1 MFKIDQIKKAMPE
14 ATFELFTEGFSNMDY
29 IRNWTLVG
37 GTALSIH
44 LQHRLSEDLD
54 FFIEKSTLQQEKT
67 HIEKMIT
74 DLEGKGYNCIKT
86 HSNDENLD
94 FEIEGVKVTFFASGL
109 KNLKSHC
116 CSYKNI
122 EVAGIETIIAM
133 KMEAIISYRTKIR
146 DFYDIYIISEHE
158 GISLFAMLD
167 IYNDHSNKK
176 GKEELLY
183 SRFVSKPLDNNDEG
197 LEGMMAKGNM
207 ATFPKL
213 REWIREEIKRNKTEE
228 EKIILTILGDPSQ
241 IEEYKD
247 FNFGLQRM
255 SLLQKL
261 AAISQSAMVMK
272 CLALNIF
279 DVTYRD
285 ISGKNILDYHLAA
298 EDNEVFEKILEC
310 TTQIPQEWL
319 ESKTYKREYKIE
331 AIQLENSIIN
341 SIEKNQNTDRLI
353 IVAEKYGMTLKEYLK
368 KLKEKM
374 SIMTEAKQ

>member
-241 IEEYKD
+241 IEKYKD

>member
-207 ATFPKL
+207 ATFPRL

-241 IEEYKD
+241 IEKYKD

-353 IVAEKYGMTLKEYLK
+353 IVAEKYGITLKEYLK
-368 KLKEKM
+368 KLKKKM